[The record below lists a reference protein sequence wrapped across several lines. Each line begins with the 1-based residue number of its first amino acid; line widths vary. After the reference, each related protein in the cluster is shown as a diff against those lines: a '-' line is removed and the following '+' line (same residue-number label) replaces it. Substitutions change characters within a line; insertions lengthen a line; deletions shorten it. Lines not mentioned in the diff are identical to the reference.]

1 MSNINEIKVPLA
13 IEKETNK
20 LVDST
25 MVANGDA
32 CNCYCPLCGE
42 DLRAINKE
50 IKQKAH
56 FKHLPESNCN
66 RNWNGE
72 TYIHKVTKVI
82 LKDLTEIQLP
92 EITRYTY
99 SNEKLQKR
107 YKQLI
112 VENLE
117 LDFKK
122 KKLDFIKIIPYQ
134 IKLKDKFKFNLK
146 ETSEEVVFNTTEGN
160 IRADLISYNS
170 IKNGYLLIEPY
181 LTSEINDMKMKKI
194 VSLNHSVLSI
204 NLRLFISENGWD
216 FTLLKLKEFLINDLN
231 SKNWEYLN
239 SDYENKLLDGWFKR
253 LISRINEFKIELEQS
268 NKLAVEIDLKKKRL
282 EKERAEILSRLGKIV
297 LELDKLNVNEEDDL
311 CKKFYSRIQF
321 SRT

>member
-1 MSNINEIKVPLA
+1 MRNSINDIKVPLA
-13 IEKETNK
+13 IEKESNR

-50 IKQKAH
+50 HKQKAH
-56 FKHLPESNCN
+56 FKHLPGSNC
-66 RNWNGE
+66 NWNGE

-82 LKDLTEIQLP
+82 LKDLSEIQLP
-92 EITRYTY
+92 EITCYTY

-122 KKLDFIKIIPYQ
+122 KKLDFITRIPHQ

-170 IKNGYLLIEPY
+170 INNGYLLIEPY
-181 LTSEINDMKMKKI
+181 LTSKIDENKMKI
-194 VSLNHSVLSI
+194 IASLNHSVLSI
-204 NLRLFISENGWD
+204 NLGIFISENGWN
-216 FTLLKLKEFLINDLN
+216 FTLLKLKEFLINGLN

-239 SDYENKLLDGWFKR
+239 SDYENNLLEGWFQK
-253 LISRINEFKIELEQS
+253 LISGIKEFQIEIEQS
-268 NKLAVEIDLKKKRL
+268 KKLAVEIDLKKKNL
-282 EKERAEILSRLGKIV
+282 EKERAEILSRLGEITI
-297 LELDKLNVNEEDDL
+297 ELSTLNDNEEDSL
-311 CKKFYSRIQF
+311 CKNFYSRIQF
-321 SRT
+321 FRT